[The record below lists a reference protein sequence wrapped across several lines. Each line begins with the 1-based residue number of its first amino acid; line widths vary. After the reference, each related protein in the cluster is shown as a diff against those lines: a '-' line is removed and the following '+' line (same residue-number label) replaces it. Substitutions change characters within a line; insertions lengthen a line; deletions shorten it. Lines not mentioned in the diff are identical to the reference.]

1 MLQVLGGALVAAC
14 FWSMVTAIA
23 LYASKGE

>member
-1 MLQVLGGALVAAC
+1 MLQVIGGALVAAC

-23 LYASKGE
+23 LLATKGE

>member
-23 LYASKGE
+23 LAATKGE